1 MTISPLLSLLLQE
14 LVSESYKVDLAQNYK
29 SVPLVLHV
37 RTKDQGGYQAVLLGK
52 MLGERWVNR
61 DRGGSS
67 WVRHQSLS
75 GKRDP
80 SQDPPKEGIESEG
93 SP

>member
-1 MTISPLLSLLLQE
+1 MTISPLPSLLLQE

-52 MLGERWVNR
+52 MLGERWVSR

-80 SQDPPKEGIESEG
+80 SQDPPQGRN
-93 SP
+93 